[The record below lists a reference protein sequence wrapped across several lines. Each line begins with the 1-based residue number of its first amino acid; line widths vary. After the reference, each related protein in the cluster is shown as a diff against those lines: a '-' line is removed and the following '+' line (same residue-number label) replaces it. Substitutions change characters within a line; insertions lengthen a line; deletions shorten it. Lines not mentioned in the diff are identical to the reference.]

1 MLVMLPQQNPENYI
15 VHLLGN
21 YQIICARTKTGV
33 YMCLTDLMLPKVIKY
48 FHEVT
53 VHNEGMVQLEQMIW
67 RWFYPPSITEQ
78 VKKHVQGCLICQ
90 KMKHGVHGYGE
101 LPARS
106 VSAPPWHEV
115 HVDCIGPWLIALL
128 GGMNISLIH

>member
-1 MLVMLPQQNPENYI
+1 MLVMLPQQNPGKY
-15 VHLLGN
+15 VFHLLGN

-33 YMCLTDLMLPKVIKY
+33 YMFLTDIMLPKVIKY

-53 VHNEGMVQLEQMIW
+53 VHNDGMVWLEQMI
-67 RWFYPPSITEQ
+67 RHWFYHPQITEH

-90 KMKHGVHGYGE
+90 KMKCGVHGYGE

-106 VSAPPWHEV
+106 VSAPP
-115 HVDCIGPWLIALL
+115 
-128 GGMNISLIH
+128 